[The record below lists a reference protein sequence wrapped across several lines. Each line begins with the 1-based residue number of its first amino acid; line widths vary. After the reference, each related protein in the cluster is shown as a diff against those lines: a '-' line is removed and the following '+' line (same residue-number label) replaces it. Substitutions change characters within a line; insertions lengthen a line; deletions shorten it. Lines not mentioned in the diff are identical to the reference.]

1 MTFAEISQDNVKD
14 KIRKWFLSFPDCFKF
29 NKATREACRRLM
41 LTKTIGELFGMIF
54 HIKGKQVTNFRF
66 STTRMIAL
74 GFALIIVIGTVLLSF
89 PIATRTGEVNLL
101 TSFFTATSATCV
113 TGLVAAD
120 TYQNWTLFGQLVILC
135 MIQVG
140 GLGFMTVGVYI
151 AVLLKRR
158 IGLQER
164 ATLHES
170 VNTLEIAGVV
180 RLVKKIVQGAFIIEG
195 TGALLL
201 AIRFIPRFGIAN
213 GIYFSIFH
221 AISAFCNGGFDLM
234 GINEA
239 YSSMVSFE
247 GDILV
252 NLTLCALIL
261 IGGIGFVVWDDV
273 LKNKWRF
280 KKYLLHSKIV
290 LVSTLG
296 LTVAGTFLFLIFENN
311 VVFAGMTPTEKLLGA
326 LFASVTPRTAG
337 FNTTDVAALSNA
349 GKLFTLLL
357 MFIGGSPGSTA
368 GGVKTTTMTALLF
381 YAVAMLRNREDINL
395 FGRRL
400 TAEVV
405 KKANAVVVINLSL
418 AFTASCII
426 MTLQPSI
433 PMPDVLFEVFSAINT
448 VGMTTGIT
456 RNLSVLSKMIIAVL
470 MYCGR
475 LGSLSFALIFAKKP
489 AVNTVR
495 EPQEKIIVG

>member
-1 MTFAEISQDNVKD
+1 
-14 KIRKWFLSFPDCFKF
+14 
-29 NKATREACRRLM
+29 
-41 LTKTIGELFGMIF
+41 MIF
-54 HIKGKQVTNFRF
+54 KGKKKRMPKSGH
-66 STTRMIAL
+66 STTRMIAF
-74 GFALIIVIGTVLLSF
+74 GFALIIVIGTILLSL
-89 PIATRTGEVNLL
+89 PIATKTGETDLL
-101 TSFFTATSATCV
+101 TALFTATSATCV

-135 MIQVG
+135 MLQVG
-140 GLGFMTVGVYI
+140 GLGFMTIGVYI
-151 AVLLKRR
+151 SILLKRR

-201 AIRFIPRFGIAN
+201 ATRFIPRFGWAN

-221 AISAFCNGGFDLM
+221 SISAFCNGGFDLM
-234 GINEA
+234 GIDEA
-239 YSSMVSFE
+239 YSSLVSYE

-252 NLTLCALIL
+252 NVVICLLIL
-261 IGGIGFVVWDDV
+261 IGGIGFIVWDDV
-273 LKNKWRF
+273 LKHKWHF

-290 LVSTLG
+290 LATTLG
-296 LTVAGTFLFLIFENN
+296 LTVAGTLLFLIFENN
-311 VVFAGMTPTEKLLGA
+311 ATLAGMTPIEKLLGA

-337 FNTTDVAALSNA
+337 FNTVDTGAMSNA
-349 GKLFTLLL
+349 GTLLTMLL

-368 GGVKTTTMTALLF
+368 GGAKTTTMVVLLF
-381 YAVAMLRNREDINL
+381 YAVAMIRNREDINL

-400 TAEVV
+400 SADVV
-405 KKANAVVVINLSL
+405 RKANAVVVINFSL
-418 AFTASCII
+418 AFGAACAI
-426 MTLQPSI
+426 MALQPAI
-433 PMPDVLFEVFSAINT
+433 PMPDVVFEVLSAINT

-456 RNLSVLSKMIIAVL
+456 RELGVISKLIVAVL

-475 LGSLSFALIFAKKP
+475 LGSLSFALVLAKKP
-489 AVNTVR
+489 STNHVR